1 MQSITQNQGHSED
14 LLNHSLLGMIPRLS
28 NSVHLGR
35 ALRIFM
41 SEKFSANVDA
51 ASSGITL
58 GEPLNQ
64 IEYSDIFPRRGR
76 KSGEEEIKN
85 RNNTRNLMKEMALA
99 LALKDGKE
107 FERGFMF
114 LNFQEII
121 VFE

>member
-14 LLNHSLLGMIPRLS
+14 LLHHSLLGMIPRLS
-28 NSVHLGR
+28 NSVHLGW

-41 SEKFSANVDA
+41 SEKLSANVDA
-51 ASSGITL
+51 ISSGITL

-76 KSGEEEIKN
+76 KSGEEET
-85 RNNTRNLMKEMALA
+85 TRNLMKETALA